1 MSRLRRILLRP
12 ARTAALAVACLSTLW
27 TCAQAQTYPTK
38 AVRVLIG
45 TSVGS
50 NPDTFGRLFANSLSQ
65 VLGQQVVVEN
75 RAGAGGNIGGE
86 LAARAP
92 ADGYTVFLPHT
103 NYTIN
108 PAVYRKLNYDIIVD
122 FAPVTMLT
130 QSPFV
135 LAVHPSLPVKSVRD
149 LLNLARARPGDIN
162 YASAGTGSG
171 TFFATEYFKALAKA
185 NLVQV
190 PYTGGGPALAST
202 VAGETSVY
210 FTPLATG
217 LPHFQSGRLRPLGVT
232 SPKRLAQVPDIAPVS
247 DAVPGYEMMAWS
259 GLMVPVKT
267 PKEIVDTLHK
277 AAHAAMARPEMSKR
291 LDDLGYIVMAGRP
304 EEMHAFLKSE
314 MAKYAKLIREIGMPL
329 Q

>member
-1 MSRLRRILLRP
+1 MTMLRNRLVAFSIAVGGLASVL
-12 ARTAALAVACLSTLW
+12 ASAAW
-27 TCAQAQTYPTK
+27 AQGYPSK
-38 AVRVLIG
+38 PVRVLIG
-45 TSVGS
+45 TSAGS

-65 VLGQQVVVEN
+65 VLGQQVIVEN

-92 ADGYTVFLPHT
+92 ADGYTIFLPHT

-108 PAVYRKLNYDIIVD
+108 HAVYRKLNYDIIAD

-135 LAVHPSLPVKSVRD
+135 LSVHPSLPVRSVRE
-149 LLNLARARPGDIN
+149 LLSLARARPGDLN

-171 TFFATEYFKALAKA
+171 TFFATEYFKALANI

-190 PYTGGGPALAST
+190 PYNGGGPALASV

-210 FTPLATG
+210 FTPLAVG
-217 LPHFQSGRLRPLGVT
+217 LPHFASGRLRPLGVT
-232 SPKRLAQVPDIAPVS
+232 SPKRLAHVPDIPPVAES
-247 DAVPGYEMMAWS
+247 VPGYEMMAWS
-259 GLMVPVKT
+259 GLLVPVRT
-267 PKEIVDTLHK
+267 PREIVDTLHK
-277 AAHAAMARPEMSKR
+277 AALAAMAKPEMTRR
-291 LDDLGYIVMAGRP
+291 LDDLGFIVMTGRP
-304 EEMHAFLKSE
+304 DEMHTFLKSE

>member
-1 MSRLRRILLRP
+1 MLSS
-12 ARTAALAVACLSTLW
+12 AAW
-27 TCAQAQTYPTK
+27 AQAYPAK
-38 AVRVLIG
+38 AIRVLIG
-45 TSVGS
+45 TSAGS
-50 NPDTFGRLFANSLSQ
+50 NPDTLGRLFASNLAQ

-75 RAGAGGNIGGE
+75 RPGAGGNIGGE

-108 PAVYRKLNYDIIVD
+108 PSVYSKLNYDILND

-130 QSPFV
+130 QSPFA
-135 LAVHPSLPVKSVRD
+135 LCAHPSLPVKSVRD

-171 TFFATEYFKALAKA
+171 TFFATEYFKALAKV

-190 PYTGGGPALAST
+190 PYKGGGPALAST

-210 FTPLATG
+210 FAPLATG
-217 LPHFQSGRLRPLGVT
+217 LPHFQSGRLRPLGV
-232 SPKRLAQVPDIAPVS
+232 SSQKRLPQLPDIPPVAE
-247 DAVPGYEMMAWS
+247 AVPGYEMLAWA
-259 GLMVPVKT
+259 GVMVPVKT
-267 PKEIVDTLHK
+267 PREIVDTLHK
-277 AAHAAMARPEMSKR
+277 ATLAAMARPEMSKR
-291 LDDLGYIVMAGRP
+291 LEDLAYIVMLGRP
-304 EEMHAFLKSE
+304 EDMHAFLKSE
-314 MAKYAKLIREIGMPL
+314 MAKYAKLIRAIGMPP